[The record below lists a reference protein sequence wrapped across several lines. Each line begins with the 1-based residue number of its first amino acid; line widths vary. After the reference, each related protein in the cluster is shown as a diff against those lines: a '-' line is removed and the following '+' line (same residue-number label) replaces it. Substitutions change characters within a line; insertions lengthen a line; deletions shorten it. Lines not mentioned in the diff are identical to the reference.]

1 MEFYKF
7 KGKTTQEPNKT
18 SMLPHHK
25 KRIIQIIV
33 ISIILITL
41 IVVAIVYAKNEAFRK
56 WMDITI
62 FRKEITNEDIPV
74 IQIDSENNP
83 YIYAYDN
90 YIITLQ
96 KNELKGYN
104 QYGRQEFAL
113 DISVSRPI
121 FDSQNRFLAVAEY
134 YGKRLY
140 MISGKEIIWE
150 KEVEGEISR
159 VNVNKNGYVS
169 IAITQTIN
177 KTVIITYSPEGKEL
191 FSTYLATTHGVD
203 MEISEDNKYLAIAEI
218 NSSGTLIQS
227 SIKIIGIEEVQGNAD
242 NAIVYAYSADS
253 DELITSI
260 KYQNKDTLLCMYDT
274 GIKKISGN
282 KSENYREFQ
291 DDTLF
296 ADVNLERHIVEVTKK
311 STGLFS
317 AQGEV
322 KIINTDTQG
331 ETVYVLENIP
341 NSLKTYGDVIAINVG
356 TEVHFIH
363 TNGWLIKKY
372 SSSQE
377 IKDIVLSKN
386 IAGIIYK
393 DRIEIV
399 SL

>member
-18 SMLPHHK
+18 STLPHHK

-33 ISIILITL
+33 ISVFLIAL
-41 IVVAIVYAKNEAFRK
+41 IVVAIIYAQNETFRK
-56 WMDITI
+56 WMDVNI

-74 IQIDSENNP
+74 IEIDSENNP

-104 QYGRQEFAL
+104 QYGRQEFDL

-134 YGKRLY
+134 YGKRIYL
-140 MISGKEIIWE
+140 ISGKEIVWE

-282 KSENYREFQ
+282 KCENYREFQ

-296 ADVNLERHIVEVTKK
+296 ADVNLERNIVEVTKK

-322 KIINTDTQG
+322 KIINTDTQT
-331 ETVYVLENIP
+331 ETVYMVENIP
-341 NSLKTYGDVIAINVG
+341 NSLKTYGDVIAINIG

-372 SSSQE
+372 NSSQE
-377 IKDIVLSKN
+377 IRDIVLSKN

-399 SL
+399 NL

>member
-18 SMLPHHK
+18 STLPHHK

-33 ISIILITL
+33 ISVFLIAL
-41 IVVAIVYAKNEAFRK
+41 IVVAVIYAQNETFRK
-56 WMDITI
+56 WMDVNI

-74 IQIDSENNP
+74 IEIDSENNP

-104 QYGRQEFAL
+104 QYGRQEFDL

-134 YGKRLY
+134 YGKRIYL
-140 MISGKEIIWE
+140 ISGKEIVWE

-282 KSENYREFQ
+282 KCENYREFQ

-296 ADVNLERHIVEVTKK
+296 ADVNLEGNIVEVTKK

-322 KIINTDTQG
+322 KIINTDTQT
-331 ETVYVLENIP
+331 ETVYMVENIP
-341 NSLKTYGDVIAINVG
+341 NSLKTYGDVIAINIG

-372 SSSQE
+372 NSSQE
-377 IKDIVLSKN
+377 IRDIVLSKN

-399 SL
+399 NL

>member
-96 KNELKGYN
+96 KNELKAYN

-134 YGKRLY
+134 YGKRIY

-191 FSTYLATTHGVD
+191 FFTFLATTHGVD

-372 SSSQE
+372 NSSQE

>member
-41 IVVAIVYAKNEAFRK
+41 IVVAIIYAKNEAFRK

-134 YGKRLY
+134 YGKRIY

-169 IAITQTIN
+169 IDITQTIN

-372 SSSQE
+372 NSSQE

>member
-18 SMLPHHK
+18 STLPHHK

-33 ISIILITL
+33 ISVFLIAL
-41 IVVAIVYAKNEAFRK
+41 IVVAIIYAQNETFRK
-56 WMDITI
+56 WMDVNI

-74 IQIDSENNP
+74 IEIDSENNP

-104 QYGRQEFAL
+104 QYGRQEFDL

-134 YGKRLY
+134 YGKRIYL
-140 MISGKEIIWE
+140 ISGKEIVWE

-282 KSENYREFQ
+282 KCENYREFQ

-296 ADVNLERHIVEVTKK
+296 ADVNLEGNIVEVTKK

-322 KIINTDTQG
+322 KIINTDTQT
-331 ETVYVLENIP
+331 ETVYMVENIP
-341 NSLKTYGDVIAINVG
+341 NSLKTYGDVIAINIG

-372 SSSQE
+372 NSSQE
-377 IKDIVLSKN
+377 IRDIVLSKN

-399 SL
+399 NL

>member
-18 SMLPHHK
+18 RMLPHHK

-134 YGKRLY
+134 YGKRIY

-191 FSTYLATTHGVD
+191 FFTFLATTHGVD

-372 SSSQE
+372 NSSQE

>member
-282 KSENYREFQ
+282 KCENYREFQ

-296 ADVNLERHIVEVTKK
+296 ADVNLERHIVEITKK

-372 SSSQE
+372 NSSQE

>member
-18 SMLPHHK
+18 SMLPHRK

-33 ISIILITL
+33 ISVLLIAL
-41 IVVAIVYAKNEAFRK
+41 IVVSIIYAQNETFRK
-56 WMDITI
+56 WMDVNI

-74 IQIDSENNP
+74 IKIDSENNP

-90 YIITLQ
+90 YIVTLQ

-104 QYGRQEFAL
+104 QYGRQEFTL

-134 YGKRLY
+134 YGKRIYL
-140 MISGKEIIWE
+140 ISGKETIWE

-227 SIKIIGIEEVQGNAD
+227 SIKIIGIEEVQRNAD

-274 GIKKISGN
+274 GIIKISGN
-282 KSENYREFQ
+282 KCENYREFQ

-296 ADVNLERHIVEVTKK
+296 ADVNLERNIVEVTKK

-322 KIINTDTQG
+322 KIINTDTQA
-331 ETVYVLENIP
+331 ETVYVVENIP
-341 NSLKTYGDVIAINVG
+341 NSLKTYGDVIAINIG

-372 SSSQE
+372 NSSQE
-377 IKDIVLSKN
+377 IRDIVLSKN

-399 SL
+399 NL